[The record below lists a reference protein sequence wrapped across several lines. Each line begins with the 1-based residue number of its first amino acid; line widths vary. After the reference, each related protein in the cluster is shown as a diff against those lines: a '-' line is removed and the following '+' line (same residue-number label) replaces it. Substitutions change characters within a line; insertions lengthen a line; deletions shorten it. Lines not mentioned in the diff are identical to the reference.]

1 MKKLAYLL
9 ALISISANANWS
21 PYSYLGTIS
30 GVDFHY
36 RTTDQVEDQQVQ
48 FKVTNTNSMRA
59 RIKISDIEFHCA
71 ESSVIE
77 LRRDISFRLK
87 GGEEKI
93 PQTSES
99 VCSGFGGLDYLT
111 VNIDARVRRN

>member
-1 MKKLAYLL
+1 MALA
-9 ALISISANANWS
+9 SISVNANWS
-21 PYSYLGTIS
+21 SFTYLGTIS
-30 GVDFHY
+30 DVDFHY
-36 RTTDQVEDQQVQ
+36 RTTDQLDDQQVQ

-71 ESSVIE
+71 EGGVVE
-77 LRRDISFRLK
+77 MRNDISFRLN
-87 GGEEKI
+87 GSEEKI